1 MKTPDQ
7 IGFLCVICFS
17 VGAIPMVMFIKNL
30 GHVTHMSLET
40 LRDEITK
47 VDAHIIRLIA
57 QRQDLAGKIAQVKIH
72 GGLPVHD
79 KQRTSRVLEDAFN
92 LAVES
97 KIDPVA
103 VQKIFEILIS
113 MSEERQRGFSGEGNL
128 P

>member
-1 MKTPDQ
+1 
-7 IGFLCVICFS
+7 
-17 VGAIPMVMFIKNL
+17 MFIKNL
-30 GHVTHMSLET
+30 DHVFPMSIET
-40 LRDEITK
+40 LREEINK

-57 QRQDLAGKIAQVKIH
+57 QRQELAGKIAQVKIH
-72 GGLPVHD
+72 RGIPIHD
-79 KQRTSRVLEDAFN
+79 KPRTSKVLENVFN

-113 MSEERQRGFSGEGNL
+113 MSEDRQRGFSGDGNL

>member
-1 MKTPDQ
+1 
-7 IGFLCVICFS
+7 
-17 VGAIPMVMFIKNL
+17 
-30 GHVTHMSLET
+30 MSLET
-40 LRDEITK
+40 IREEITD

-57 QRQDLAGKIAQVKIH
+57 YRQELAGEIARIKIH
-72 GGLPVHD
+72 GSLPIHD
-79 KQRTSRVLEDAFN
+79 AERTSQVLEHVFN

-113 MSEERQRGFSGEGNL
+113 MSEDRQRGFSGEGNL